1 MIFAYLMKIIVL
13 LECDDKTIKFIDMK
27 NKKVVKN
34 INGHNMGVLTIKKI
48 NHPKYGECLVSQGYC
63 EDKIILWNIK
73 I

>member
-34 INGHNMGVLTIKKI
+34 INGHNMGILTIKK
-48 NHPKYGECLVSQGYC
+48 L
-63 EDKIILWNIK
+63 IIQNMVNV
-73 I
+73 